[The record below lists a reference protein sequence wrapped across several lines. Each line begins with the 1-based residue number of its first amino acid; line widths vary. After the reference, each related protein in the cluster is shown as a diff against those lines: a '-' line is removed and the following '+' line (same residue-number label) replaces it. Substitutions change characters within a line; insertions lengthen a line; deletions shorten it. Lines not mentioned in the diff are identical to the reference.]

1 MDVQVFNQERRN
13 SMDYHVMTKELY
25 PHGYLLETRGYFA
38 NDKSV
43 SLYLLCSLCQSAGAL
58 KTIFLYLQ
66 SQDFSYEYPHPGSA
80 YACVRIT
87 CFQNGF
93 SVDAQLCTYTALCK
107 SATNSAGQQ
116 TYVGN

>member
-13 SMDYHVMTKELY
+13 NMDYHVMTKELY

-58 KTIFLYLQ
+58 QTIFLYLQ
-66 SQDFSYEYPHPGSA
+66 SSIPHMGTPTLVQLTPVCASPP
-80 YACVRIT
+80 
-87 CFQNGF
+87 FQNGF
-93 SVDAQLCTYTALCK
+93 SMDA
-107 SATNSAGQQ
+107 
-116 TYVGN
+116 